1 MSILDNNKKKR
12 DQKSS
17 DTEKELALAQ
27 LQDRFL
33 GFKAPKADFLKKI
46 VVGISPALLPK
57 KDKVNLQTSDHTPAV
72 EKHKLPLVNTNTI
85 VNTPIV
91 NTPIVNAT
99 IEVQTGQPSIAPSES
114 IPPIVDPSI
123 PSVQT
128 QELPEPSDSSD
139 TNVPQKPVSSF
150 DFLDVGIGVPAPSA
164 PKTKSFLAHFAKK
177 DKVDKDKDK

>member
-17 DTEKELALAQ
+17 DSEKELALAQ

-72 EKHKLPLVNTNTI
+72 ENHKLPLVNTNTI

-91 NTPIVNAT
+91 NTT

-114 IPPIVDPSI
+114 IPPIVDPSM

-139 TNVPQKPVSSF
+139 SNVPQKPLSSF

-164 PKTKSFLAHFAKK
+164 PKTKSFLAHFAKT